1 MNEEGEII
9 EYAQDPVEAPE
20 IDFGGEVEMGLEDEN
35 FEPNAANLRLSVQ
48 QQTKLRDM
56 FNVHQS
62 KKFQAMGGAN

>member
-1 MNEEGEII
+1 
-9 EYAQDPVEAPE
+9 
-20 IDFGGEVEMGLEDEN
+20 MGLEDEN
-35 FEPNAANLRLSVQ
+35 FEPNVTNLRLSVQ

>member
-9 EYAQDPVEAPE
+9 EYAQDPVEEAPE
-20 IDFGGEVEMGLEDEN
+20 IDYGGEVEMGLEDDN
-35 FEPNAANLRLSVQ
+35 FEPNTANLRLSVQ

-62 KKFQAMGGAN
+62 KKF